1 MTAPV
6 ATAYLNDPSRHNEIT
21 ALFNQPR
28 VAALLFKGATP
39 DNFRI
44 EFSDTNV
51 KSRTNDAILITL

>member
-6 ATAYLNDPSRHNEIT
+6 AAAYLNNPARHNEIT
-21 ALFNQPR
+21 SLLNQPR
-28 VAALLFKGATP
+28 VASFLFKGATP

-51 KSRTNDAILITL
+51 KSQTNDAILITL